1 MARLLSTLPVGAKV
15 VETGTKY
22 NDKPITWLVGG
33 HDHYAQGQTAL
44 VSEKIIT
51 LKAFDAKEVSN
62 SNSSRQSYGNNRYLH
77 SNLRQWLNSNEAS
90 WYSAQHSADAPPT
103 NENVWSNNNEY
114 DQEKGF
120 LANFSA
126 NMRDALIPTALTVA
140 KNTITDGGGSETVTD
155 KVFLLSNTEVG
166 LTNENGIVEGKRL
179 ALFTTADNSRLAYP
193 TTEAVSKSEYKD
205 TTSLTTSKA
214 WYYWLR
220 SPHTGYSN
228 GVRFVHSSGAL
239 NGDNAY
245 SGYHGVR
252 PALNLP
258 SNVVVSDTPNSNG
271 EYELILE
278 SPKTRKL
285 QELPVGAKVVEPG
298 TKYNGAPIT
307 WLVGGHDHYAQGQT
321 ALVSEKSIS
330 LKAFDAKEASNT
342 DSKRKD
348 NGNNRYSV
356 SNIRQWLN
364 SSKTSWYT
372 PQHSADAPPTNE
384 NVWSGYNDYDTEAG
398 FLTNFSTGMKSAL
411 VAVPL
416 ITAKNT
422 VTDGGGSE
430 VVNDKVFL
438 LSNTEVGLANENSIA
453 EGKLLPLFSNDASR
467 VAYPTAEAVT
477 KSEYKDATNLVASKP
492 WLYWL
497 RSPRASLSN
506 IACLVNTSGALVNG
520 SAYDGGNGVRP
531 ALNLLSNILVSG
543 TPNSSGEYEI
553 IISTIETSGGTEL
566 GSIRDNTSILKYTPR
581 DYPVGT
587 TVIEKINGVVV
598 GTKTIVNDTEY
609 TVSATTAQWGAIKYG
624 KYKDTLGNKNVVTL
638 EVSNGDI
645 YARSFTKTLPTTAK
659 TNDVLI
665 AVNDMTNTSM
675 PSHKKKLVDAI
686 GNKATI
692 GGNGTLENIAKAVSE
707 IGIESLNGVPCSV
720 QSISRDSTTKPFPDA
735 NGSPTSQKFIAINTS
750 ALPFV
755 PSIIVIKPSHYGA
768 PTLWM
773 KEGVNNETGT
783 VTVSYSNSLYQV
795 PYNSSVMYLPVN
807 ASIDNTQVYKVYIY
821 GG

>member
-285 QELPVGAKVVEPG
+285 QELPVGAKVVDKG

-307 WLVGGHDHYAQGQT
+307 WLVGGHNHYAQGQSV
-321 ALVSEKSIS
+321 LVSEKVIT
-330 LKAFDAKEASNT
+330 LKSFDAKELSNA
-342 DSKRKD
+342 DSSRK
-348 NGNNRYSV
+348 NYGNNRYSV

-364 SSKTSWYT
+364 SDKVSWYSA
-372 PQHSADAPPTNE
+372 QHSADAPPNDANVSSNYNE
-384 NVWSGYNDYDTEAG
+384 YDAEAG
-398 FLTNFSTGMKSAL
+398 FLTNFSKGMRNSL
-411 VAVPL
+411 VTAPL
-416 ITAKNT
+416 TTAKNT
-422 VTDGGGSE
+422 ATDGGGSE

-438 LSNTEVGLANENSIA
+438 LSNTEVNLANENGIA
-453 EGKLLPLFSNDASR
+453 EGKLLPLFNTINRIAFPS
-467 VAYPTAEAVT
+467 VEAVT
-477 KSEYKDATNLVASKP
+477 KSEYKDTTNLVASKP
-492 WLYWL
+492 WYYWL
-497 RSPRASLSN
+497 RSPDASSSYY
-506 IACLVNTSGALVNG
+506 ARGVYTSGALGNNG
-520 SAYDGGNGVRP
+520 AYFGDFGVRP
-531 ALNLLSNILVSG
+531 ALNLSSDVVVSG

-553 IISTIETSGGTEL
+553 IIRTIETSGGTEL

-638 EVSNGDI
+638 EVSTGEI
-645 YARSFTKTLPTTAK
+645 YTYPFIKTLPTTAK
-659 TNDVLI
+659 TNDVLE
-665 AVNDMTNTSM
+665 AVNDMSNTAM

-692 GGNGTLENIAKAVSE
+692 GGTGTLEDIAKAVQ
-707 IGIESLNGVPCSV
+707 GINLQSLGGVPSSV

-735 NGSPTSQKFIAINTS
+735 NGATTSQKFIAINTS

-755 PSIIVIKPSHYGA
+755 PSVIVIKPSHYSA

-773 KEGVNNETGT
+773 KDGVNDETGT

-795 PYNSSVMYLPVN
+795 PYSSSVMYIPVSAN
-807 ASIDNTQVYKVYIY
+807 YDSTQVYKVYIY